1 MSQYSQESTCF
12 RVVFLI
18 SCQSIKKETPTQ
30 VSSYEYFK
38 IFKNTHFQ
46 EYVRTAVSVLQNIL
60 IFFFFLKNEKMANRK
75 LGKARNLGNLGNI
88 IPSFSFCPTAKIENS
103 DLKFWKKISEISKI
117 SGVSQFSTWLAH
129 EVIMKQ
135 CNYLGILLVYFQKQ
149 FRRKQVFLKIS
160 QN

>member
-18 SCQSIKKETPTQ
+18 SCQPIKKETPTQ

-38 IFKNTHFQ
+38 IFKNTQFQ
-46 EYVRTAVSVLQNIL
+46 EYVRTAVSVLLNIL
-60 IFFFFLKNEKMANRK
+60 IFFFLKNEKMANRK
-75 LGKARNLGNLGNI
+75 LGKAGNLGNLGNI
-88 IPSFSFCPTAKIENS
+88 IPSFRFGPTAKIENS
-103 DLKFWKKISEISKI
+103 DLKFLEKNFRDFQDFR
-117 SGVSQFSTWLAH
+117 GFRVFDLAL
-129 EVIMKQ
+129 EGIMKQ
-135 CNYLGILLVYFQKQ
+135 CDYLGILLVYFQKQ